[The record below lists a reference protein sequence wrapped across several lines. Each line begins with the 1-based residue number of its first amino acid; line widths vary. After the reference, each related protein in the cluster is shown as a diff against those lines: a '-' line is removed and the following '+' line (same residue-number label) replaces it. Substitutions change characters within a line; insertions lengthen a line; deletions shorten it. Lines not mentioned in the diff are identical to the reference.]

1 MSRKKGEQIITRY
14 EEPISSKKL
23 VFTILNID
31 DIQIHDYERTISEE
45 HLKKLM
51 AAISKTGVYIDP
63 ITVFKDNR
71 GKYFV
76 LNGQHRLLAMK
87 RLGYEQIP
95 CIIFDDPEIAKNI
108 IALNTEKAPD
118 IRDMAKESKSIY
130 MEYLENYPQEPET
143 IAGKYIEAYYVTCG
157 FAYEKMEKFGGS
169 VLETLMRKVDLF
181 TEHPLKQAVKIRQKR
196 ADKLIQIYN
205 KIIEVEQELKEKD
218 IWHPFI
224 RKEIFSH
231 INPYKRLRVIPDD
244 FDQVIEKLVYN
255 LENFDIASFKP
266 QLNI

>member
-14 EEPISSKKL
+14 EEPISGKEL
-23 VFTILNID
+23 GFAILNID
-31 DIQIHDYERTISEE
+31 DIQIHDYERAISEE

-51 AAISKTGVYIDP
+51 TAISKTGVYIDP
-63 ITVFKDNR
+63 ITVFKDTR

-87 RLGYEQIP
+87 RLGYNQIP

-143 IAGKYIEAYYVTCG
+143 IAGKYIDAYYVTCG

-181 TEHPLKQAVKIRQKR
+181 TEQPLKQAVKIRQKR

-205 KIIEVEQELKEKD
+205 KIIEVEQKLKEKD

-255 LENFDIASFKP
+255 LENFDLESFKP
-266 QLNI
+266 NLNI

>member
-1 MSRKKGEQIITRY
+1 MSRKKTAYTITKY
-14 EEPISSKKL
+14 KEPISDKEL
-23 VFTILNID
+23 EFAILNID
-31 DIQIHDYERTISEE
+31 DIQIHGYEREVSEE
-45 HLKKLM
+45 HLRKLM
-51 AAISKTGVYIDP
+51 AAISKCGIYIDP
-63 ITVFKDNR
+63 ITVFKDAK
-71 GKYFV
+71 GKYYV

-130 MEYLENYPQEPET
+130 MEYLESYPQEPET

-181 TEHPLKQAVKIRQKR
+181 TEQPLKQAVKMRQRR

-205 KIIEVEQELKEKD
+205 KIIEVEQKLKEKD

-244 FDQVIEKLVYN
+244 FDQVTDKLLSN
-255 LENFDIASFKP
+255 LENFDFDNFKT

>member
-1 MSRKKGEQIITRY
+1 MSKKKSEYQSWKY
-14 EEPISSKKL
+14 KEPISNKEL
-23 VFTILNID
+23 EFAILNID
-31 DIQIHDYERTISEE
+31 DIQIHGYERAVSEE

-51 AAISKTGVYIDP
+51 EAISKVGVYIDP
-63 ITVFKDNR
+63 ITVFKDPK

-87 RLGYEQIP
+87 RLGYKQISS
-95 CIIFDDPEIAKNI
+95 IIFDDPEIAKNI

-118 IRDMAKESKSIY
+118 IRDMARESKAIY
-130 MEYLENYPQEPET
+130 MEYLQTTPQEPEN
-143 IAGKYIEAYYVTCG
+143 IVSKYLEAYYVTCG

-181 TEHPLKQAVKIRQKR
+181 LEQPLKEASRIREKR
-196 ADKLIQIYN
+196 AEKLIDIYTR
-205 KIIEVEQELKEKD
+205 IIELEQKLKEQD

-231 INPYKRLRVIPDD
+231 INPYKRLRIIPDD
-244 FDQVIEKLVYN
+244 FDQVVEKLLYN
-255 LENFDIASFKP
+255 LKNFDLDSFKP
-266 QLNI
+266 QLNL